1 MEESLLVLD
10 EVFSFLE
17 SFIGYLKGL
26 DQALNAFLS
35 ECYERIYSADE
46 GVMTVKIGLYMIRGE
61 NIMLIGKKSFVKFI
75 YMKIGEIDEEIDVHI
90 DYPSIKA
97 EPLKPIVN

>member
-1 MEESLLVLD
+1 MEESLLVFD
-10 EVFSFLE
+10 EISNFLE

-26 DQALNAFLS
+26 DQALNAFLG

-61 NIMLIGKKSFVKFI
+61 NIMLIGKQ
-75 YMKIGEIDEEIDVHI
+75 H
-90 DYPSIKA
+90 
-97 EPLKPIVN
+97 LKCG